1 LNYHQKTTRYCLKI
15 QKEQGVENKE
25 AEEYHY
31 ECQICLKKFSKK
43 YFETHFKSSC
53 GVDVFKVN
61 TLLKELN
68 TTIKDLKDN
77 RREYLFNF
85 KGGGWNS
92 EWAFYE
98 EEAIKQA
105 EKKYGAP
112 TKSGTIC
119 NVDTTTFRVS
129 TPADYRNLMSNFY

>member
-1 LNYHQKTTRYCLKI
+1 MKKAERNKMLQRYTDLLNRVDSLRLIIDEVKATIHMSFGQSHLNDLEDI
-15 QKEQGVENKE
+15 IKET
-25 AEEYHY
+25 EE
-31 ECQICLKKFSKK
+31 E
-43 YFETHFKSSC
+43 
-53 GVDVFKVN
+53 
-61 TLLKELN
+61 LLHL
-68 TTIKDLKDN
+68 KDLKDN